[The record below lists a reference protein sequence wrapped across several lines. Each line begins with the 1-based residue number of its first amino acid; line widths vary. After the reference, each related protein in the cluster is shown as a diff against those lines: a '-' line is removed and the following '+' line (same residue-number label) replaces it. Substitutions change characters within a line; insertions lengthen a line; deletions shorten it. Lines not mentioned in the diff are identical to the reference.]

1 MDIVKTSKFL
11 SLVLRHQPQTAH
23 ITLDEAGW
31 TDVDALLDG
40 AARAGRRID
49 MDQLCEVVDEND
61 KQRFE
66 FNADMTKIRAR
77 QGHSVAVELGYA
89 PSAPPELL
97 YHGTV
102 PGSLPAIRAGGL
114 QKMRRH
120 AVHLSPD
127 LATATRVGQRR
138 GQPCILTVRA
148 AALHATGAAFYR
160 TENNVWLT
168 EQVPPEFIGFPPGA

>member
-1 MDIVKTSKFL
+1 MD
-11 SLVLRHQPQTAH
+11 
-23 ITLDEAGW
+23 G
-31 TDVDALLDG
+31 LLEG
-40 AARAGRRID
+40 MARAGTAVSFD
-49 MDQLCEVVDEND
+49 DLCAVVEDND

-66 FNADMTKIRAR
+66 FSPDLTKIRAR
-77 QGHSVAVELGYA
+77 QGHSVSVELGYPPA
-89 PSAPPELL
+89 EPPEFL

-102 PGSLPAIRAGGL
+102 PRALSAIRAAGL

-138 GQPCILTVRA
+138 GQPIILTVRA
-148 AALHATGAAFYR
+148 RDLHATGALFYR

-168 EQVPPEFIGFPPGA
+168 ETVPAAFIQFPAGI